1 MTDFRAYIPCAF
13 SFCEYQLK
21 MKEVSIR
28 YVIIQTVNEY
38 E

>member
-1 MTDFRAYIPCAF
+1 VGINWKW
-13 SFCEYQLK
+13 Q
-21 MKEVSIR
+21 EVSIR